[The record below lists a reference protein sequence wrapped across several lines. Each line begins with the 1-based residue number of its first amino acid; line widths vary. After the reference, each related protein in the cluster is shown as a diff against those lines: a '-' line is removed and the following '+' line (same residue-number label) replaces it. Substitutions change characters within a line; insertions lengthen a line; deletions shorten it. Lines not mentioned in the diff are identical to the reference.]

1 MYVITSNIF
10 QSFFF
15 NQFQPSQSLIYL
27 LKIGKFLLIAM
38 LQGINSFFRSF
49 CNNSIISFILFL
61 IGNAWQRFALSG
73 SAVCYLNL
81 NVFIGKIKALFR
93 KRFAHCS

>member
-38 LQGINSFFRSF
+38 LQGINSFFSF
-49 CNNSIISFILFL
+49 FL
-61 IGNAWQRFALSG
+61 
-73 SAVCYLNL
+73 
-81 NVFIGKIKALFR
+81 
-93 KRFAHCS
+93 